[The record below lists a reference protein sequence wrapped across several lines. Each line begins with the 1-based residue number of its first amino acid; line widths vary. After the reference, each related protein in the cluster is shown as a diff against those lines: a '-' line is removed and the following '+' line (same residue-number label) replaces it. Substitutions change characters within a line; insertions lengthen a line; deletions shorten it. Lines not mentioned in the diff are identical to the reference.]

1 MPALVS
7 FASVLR
13 RSRYR
18 LDISN
23 PVSFL
28 QRVLCPRQ
36 PPKLI
41 VKYHVA
47 EPLNVILTQPRS
59 VVKYVIPF
67 VFGHLAAALRLSSL
81 GRPERAGTRS
91 TGSAVASRL

>member
-23 PVSFL
+23 PVSL
-28 QRVLCPRQ
+28 LRLILCLRQ

-41 VKYHVA
+41 VKDPAKDPSYLKTPLPSSGLLGTHVCNSSFLHNPHA
-47 EPLNVILTQPRS
+47 RCPR
-59 VVKYVIPF
+59 P
-67 VFGHLAAALRLSSL
+67 
-81 GRPERAGTRS
+81 
-91 TGSAVASRL
+91 

>member
-23 PVSFL
+23 PVSL
-28 QRVLCPRQ
+28 LRRVLCPHQ

-41 VKYHVA
+41 VK
-47 EPLNVILTQPRS
+47 ER
-59 VVKYVIPF
+59 VVKPLESILSHSPLTSFWLLSEPYPN
-67 VFGHLAAALRLSSL
+67 GRLALSAFYLSSL
-81 GRPERAGTRS
+81 LTSCGLAWRS
-91 TGSAVASRL
+91 SSWDLR

>member
-23 PVSFL
+23 PVSL
-28 QRVLCPRQ
+28 LRRILCLRQ

-41 VKYHVA
+41 VKDHA
-47 EPLNVILTQPRS
+47 NRIILPQNVPA
-59 VVKYVIPF
+59 VKGI
-67 VFGHLAAALRLSSL
+67 SS
-81 GRPERAGTRS
+81 ES
-91 TGSAVASRL
+91 CI